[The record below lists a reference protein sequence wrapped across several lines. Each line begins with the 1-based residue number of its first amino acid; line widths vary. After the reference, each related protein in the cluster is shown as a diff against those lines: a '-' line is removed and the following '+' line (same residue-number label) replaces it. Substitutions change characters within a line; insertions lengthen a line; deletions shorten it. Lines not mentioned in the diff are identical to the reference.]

1 MTKRALVVL
10 ALIVLLAAA
19 GVVWVLHYVPS
30 PFTKVTLRGDR
41 VVATVRPDMRFLVLR
56 AGSHTLESA
65 SGSEPLEMRDGESV
79 RLQSP
84 HRGYELT
91 CRTSPSPAGVFVE
104 GRWYLHDFP
113 KSAIKRWFIAAR

>member
-1 MTKRALVVL
+1 MTKRALAILVL
-10 ALIVLLAAA
+10 IALLATA
-19 GVVWVLHYVPS
+19 GIVFAINYVPS
-30 PFTKVTLRGDR
+30 PFTAVTLRDDV
-41 VVATVRPDMRFLVLR
+41 VVATVHPDMRFLVLR

-84 HRGYELT
+84 HRGYKVV
-91 CRTSPSPAGVFVE
+91 CRTSPSPAGLFVE

-113 KSAIKRWFIAAR
+113 KSAVKRWFVEAR